1 VTSRSEQGA
10 SGGAGAERTGAAAAP
25 KSRRRQGRG
34 QALAWLTVLPFFLV
48 VAVFFFLPAGVIFLD
63 AFRATDPDTQTTRF
77 TLDNLQQATRGGY
90 RTAFV
95 GSIQLSAVTAVLGT
109 ALGLLLAQAI
119 VTAPRNALLRR
130 LVLTASGV
138 LANFGGVPLAFA
150 FIATIGNAGVVTA
163 LLKDNFGI
171 ELGDAGFSLYSFVGL
186 ALVYLYFLIP
196 LMVLVIVPALD
207 GLRPQW
213 NEAAQNLGATRWQYW
228 RYVGGPVLAP
238 PVLGAMMLLFCGA
251 FAAFATAAAMVG
263 STVPLVT
270 LQISDVLS
278 GNVLAGQENVG
289 KALGVGMFAV
299 IGVLMTFYVLL
310 QRRTSRW
317 FK

>member
-1 VTSRSEQGA
+1 M
-10 SGGAGAERTGAAAAP
+10 
-25 KSRRRQGRG
+25 
-34 QALAWLTVLPFFLV
+34 
-48 VAVFFFLPAGVIFLD
+48 
-63 AFRATDPDTQTTRF
+63 
-77 TLDNLQQATRGGY
+77 
-90 RTAFV
+90 
-95 GSIQLSAVTAVLGT
+95 
-109 ALGLLLAQAI
+109 
-119 VTAPRNALLRR
+119 TAPRSALLRR

-163 LLKDNFGI
+163 MLKDPS
-171 ELGDAGFSLYSFVGL
+171 ASSWTTPASRSTASAGL

-213 NEAAQNLGATRWQYW
+213 SEAAQNLGATPLA
-228 RYVGGPVLAP
+228 VLAATSAVPVLAP

-270 LQISDVLS
+270 LQIADVLS

-289 KALGVGMFAV
+289 KALGLGH
-299 IGVLMTFYVLL
+299 GRGDRGLYDVLL
-310 QRRTSRW
+310 AAAAAYLAVAAVTASPAWSGRPRDALPARRRLAVWRGWCSPCSALYFVVPMAASFWFTVGDRAPGLHRSSTTPASSARRASLDAFGLSLQLALLTSWSRSG
-317 FK
+317 

>member
-1 VTSRSEQGA
+1 
-10 SGGAGAERTGAAAAP
+10 
-25 KSRRRQGRG
+25 
-34 QALAWLTVLPFFLV
+34 VLPFFV
-48 VAVFFFLPAGVIFLD
+48 VVGVFFFLPAGVLFFD
-63 AFRATDPDTQTTRF
+63 AFRITDPDTQVTRF
-77 TLDNLQQATRGGY
+77 GLDNLEQASKGGY
-90 RTAFV
+90 RTAFM
-95 GSIQLSAVTAVLGT
+95 GSIKLSVVTAVLG
-109 ALGLLLAQAI
+109 AVLGLLLAQAV
-119 VTAPRNALLRR
+119 VTARRGNLLRR

-150 FIATIGNAGVVTA
+150 FIATIGNAGVITA
-163 LLKDNFGI
+163 LLKDAFGYD
-171 ELGDAGFSLYSFVGL
+171 LGSSLYSFSGL
-186 ALVYLYFLIP
+186 ALVYLYFLVP

-213 NEAAQNLGATRWQYW
+213 HEAAENLGATRWQYW
-228 RYVGGPVLAP
+228 RHVGGPILAP
-238 PVLGAMMLLFCGA
+238 PVVGATMLLFCSA

-289 KALGVGMFAV
+289 KALGLGMVAV
-299 IGVLMTFYVLL
+299 IAVVMTVYVLV

-317 FK
+317 FR